1 LNVVLD
7 APQRSRKRRHV
18 IIATGV
24 RSPSHAE
31 SEHDGNEYGGLPANL
46 HIADPHRSLSAMG
59 AHYCP
64 GSAIGPP
71 RNLETL

>member
-1 LNVVLD
+1 VGAQPTAGQLID

-31 SEHDGNEYGGLPANL
+31 SEYDGNEYGGLPVAVWL
-46 HIADPHRSLSAMG
+46 TVIAL
-59 AHYCP
+59 
-64 GSAIGPP
+64 
-71 RNLETL
+71 